1 LRGYFPKIA
10 KWIKETCAKGINY
23 QSTYEVVM
31 KLADGRSMGTFSESE
46 EYHPSYATIR
56 LKKI

>member
-31 KLADGRSMGTFSESE
+31 KLADGRSMGTFSESG
-46 EYHPSYATIR
+46 EYHPS
-56 LKKI
+56 